1 VRTTIDIPDELLT
14 QAKILAVQRGSTL
27 RDLVASG
34 LRAEIS
40 RVSGASPAAR
50 PLPVLKLP
58 MDAPVLKMT
67 PAQISNALSFE
78 EEQDD
83 VARTG

>member
-1 VRTTIDIPDELLT
+1 VN
-14 QAKILAVQRGSTL
+14 
-27 RDLVASG
+27 
-34 LRAEIS
+34 
-40 RVSGASPAAR
+40 GASPAAR

-83 VARTG
+83 AARTG